1 MVGMGHDEGNT
12 GGRVMNTFVARMY
25 DFIVKVIERD
35 MDIDDFLMGL
45 AYNLDGN
52 PFDSENVYLP
62 RDLWAMGARII
73 DDYQR
78 LQGEEE

>member
-1 MVGMGHDEGNT
+1 
-12 GGRVMNTFVARMY
+12 MNTMVARMV

-35 MDIDDFLMGL
+35 TDIDEFVTGL
-45 AYNLDGN
+45 GYNLDGN

-73 DDYQR
+73 DDYRR
-78 LQGEEE
+78 LQEGEEE